1 MTSLRKTTRTADSTG
16 DLHAGIDEN
25 GLGPLLGPLLVTGAL
40 AEVFPGADV
49 PTAFAQLAA
58 RAGDSKALVDFHGSA
73 LGEAW
78 ARALLLREG
87 RPAATPAALFDA
99 LLVEARDV
107 REARCPSAAARQR
120 CLHDDRPFDAS
131 DAAVEQALRD
141 LEHLEKQ
148 GVRLRRFRAHSL
160 CVAMLNDAFRSGVSR
175 FSADLRAMELLL
187 LDFHGTNGGPIS
199 AICGKV
205 GGYEKY
211 EPQFHHLATLPRTT
225 LFEKR
230 EESRY
235 EFGALS
241 KAAPGSH
248 PLGTVSFLRDADATA
263 PLVGLASLVG
273 KYLRDRMMRTIALY
287 HLADA
292 TAVDPTILAAPS
304 GYHDPVTKRFV
315 AATAAARAATAL
327 PENCFLRAGKE
338 EKPPKASNAK
348 KGGSPKASLPLFT
361 PPGTAEGG
369 EETAT
374 KPR

>member
-1 MTSLRKTTRTADSTG
+1 MTSLRKTTGTADSPPT
-16 DLHAGIDEN
+16 LHAGIDEN

-40 AEVFPGADV
+40 AEVAPGADV
-49 PTAFAQLAA
+49 PTAFSQLAA

-78 ARALLLREG
+78 ARALLLRDG
-87 RPAATPAALFDA
+87 RPATSPAALFDA
-99 LLVEARDV
+99 LLLEARDV
-107 REARCPSAAARQR
+107 REARCPSAAARAR
-120 CLHDDRPFDAS
+120 CLQDDRPFDAS
-131 DAAVEQALRD
+131 DDAVEQASRD

-148 GVRLRRFRAHSL
+148 GVRLLRFRAHSL
-160 CVAMLNDAFRSGVSR
+160 CVAMLNGAFRSGVSR

-187 LDFHGTNGGPIS
+187 LDFHGANGGPIS

-235 EFGALS
+235 EFGARS
-241 KAAPGSH
+241 SATPGTG

-287 HLADA
+287 HLPEAS
-292 TAVDPTILAAPS
+292 TIDPTIVAAPS

-315 AATAAARAATAL
+315 AATAAARAATGL
-327 PENCFLRAGKE
+327 PEDCFLRAGKE
-338 EKPPKASNAK
+338 EKPPKPTNAK
-348 KGGSPKASLPLFT
+348 KGGAPKASLPLFAS
-361 PPGTAEGG
+361 PAVPSVPAI
-369 EETAT
+369 
-374 KPR
+374 KRR